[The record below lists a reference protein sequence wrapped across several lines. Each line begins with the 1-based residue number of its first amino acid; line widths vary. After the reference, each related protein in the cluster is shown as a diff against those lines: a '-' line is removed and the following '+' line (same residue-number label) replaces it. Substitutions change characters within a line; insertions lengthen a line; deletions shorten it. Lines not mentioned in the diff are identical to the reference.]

1 VKRRRDDRGRKQ
13 PAHKDERKPE
23 RKPAHKHAHKPG
35 QKPAHKPGQKPAHKP
50 GHKPAHKS
58 ERQQRHQRSFEARHE
73 RVKSQNVPTERRT
86 FPEVTLRLQAPPR
99 PGEWL
104 LTTRPGSELDLIEE
118 LTFTSQKAE
127 PRPAGPSL
135 VATPVM
141 PFREHRP
148 VELAF
153 ARQAFLVSHVGVAD
167 VPTLARALEHAL
179 RKTGAP
185 QAWAI
190 DGWTPDADA
199 TNPLAP
205 EAERLAAAVG
215 AAISRD
221 WGDKRVPDA
230 RAALGE
236 NGHYA
241 QLCVMPT
248 WVAIGVGPARDA
260 PSLAPGGRLRVR
272 VPESAPSRA
281 AMKLAEAF
289 LWLDRAPE
297 RGDVCV
303 DLGAAPGGWSWV
315 LLEHGAKVYAVDP
328 AKMSSMLQS
337 NKNFTHLRSDAFLFD
352 PGEPVDWLFSDMAWR
367 PLESAALLA
376 KWARRRWARLVIANI
391 KLPMKKKAEMLVRV
405 REILTD
411 GGWTNIRMRQLYHDR
426 EEVTIAGVRI

>member
-1 VKRRRDDRGRKQ
+1 VKRRPPRQKG
-13 PAHKDERKPE
+13 ERK
-23 RKPAHKHAHKPG
+23 RGKPARP
-35 QKPAHKPGQKPAHKP
+35 QKP
-50 GHKPAHKS
+50 GHKPEHPAHKDA
-58 ERQQRHQRSFEARHE
+58 RQQRHFRAADARQK
-73 RVKSQNVPTERRT
+73 RVQSLHAPTERRT
-86 FPEVTLRLQAPPR
+86 FPEVVVRLAAPPR

-104 LTTRPGSELDLIEE
+104 LTTRPGCERDLIEE

-153 ARQAFLVSHVGVAD
+153 ARQAFLVAHVGVAD

-205 EAERLAAAVG
+205 EAERLAGAVAA
-215 AAISRD
+215 AMPRD
-221 WGDKRVPDA
+221 WAEKLVPDA
-230 RAALGE
+230 RASLAE

-241 QLCVMPT
+241 QLCMMPS

-272 VPESAPSRA
+272 VPDAAPSRA

-328 AKMSSMLQS
+328 ANMSSMLQR
-337 NKNFTHLRSDAFLFD
+337 NKHFTHLRADAFLFD

-367 PLESAALLA
+367 PLEAAALLA
-376 KWARRRWARLVIANI
+376 KWARRGWARLLVANL
-391 KLPMKKKAEMLVRV
+391 KLPMKKKAEYLFRV
-405 REILTD
+405 RDILRD
-411 GGWTNIRMRQLYHDR
+411 GGWTNLRVRQLYHDR
-426 EEVTIAGVRI
+426 DEVTIAAVRV